1 MENFN
6 KKQYELFF
14 GGSVSKYFNGH
25 TDLYLGDKDFV
36 FADKGSDLD
45 PGVHITAEIKKVG
58 VTGFTGKKLTLNQ
71 AREYSAT
78 VGIIDNIG
86 RTMLSYFFEYHSEVK
101 NPYVIVT
108 PFKPSQGNKRNASD
122 YLNLNLSRM
131 LYVDKDDQFCRWLS
145 GDRYAGVKP
154 KNPLQTIENK

>member
-1 MENFN
+1 
-6 KKQYELFF
+6 
-14 GGSVSKYFNGH
+14 
-25 TDLYLGDKDFV
+25 
-36 FADKGSDLD
+36 
-45 PGVHITAEIKKVG
+45 
-58 VTGFTGKKLTLNQ
+58 
-71 AREYSAT
+71 
-78 VGIIDNIG
+78 
-86 RTMLSYFFEYHSEVK
+86 MLSYFFEYHSEVK